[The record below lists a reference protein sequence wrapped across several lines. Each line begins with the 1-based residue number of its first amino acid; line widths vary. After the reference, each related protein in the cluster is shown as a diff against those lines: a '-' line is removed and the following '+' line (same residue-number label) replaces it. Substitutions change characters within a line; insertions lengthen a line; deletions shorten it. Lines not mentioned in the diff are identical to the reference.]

1 MTQAFRQT
9 TAGAGSG
16 LPQDILGVAEAP
28 DGNTLVSGQSYEKM
42 KWEGKGRKLCPYDQ
56 EMTTSNQK
64 AEHKKKG
71 LEHWQVIALYLVI
84 YDVIAVNAAYFLGLW
99 FRFDCTYSAIPG
111 EYLSAYLKFAPWY
124 TAFSILVFWVLRL
137 YNSVWRFASYSEL
150 LRVALSTVLTFLFQ
164 TIGITVAIRRMPMSY
179 YLFGTIIQFCLIVG
193 IRFSYRFI
201 LLERTRRQKEEEG
214 PLHHVMI
221 IGAGQAGQ
229 IILRD
234 IERAKEQKAKVCCVI

>member
-1 MTQAFRQT
+1 
-9 TAGAGSG
+9 
-16 LPQDILGVAEAP
+16 
-28 DGNTLVSGQSYEKM
+28 M

-64 AEHKKKG
+64 QNTKKG

-150 LRVALSTVLTFLFQ
+150 LRVAPVNCTYISVPDNWNYRCHPSDANVLLSVWDYHSVLSD
-164 TIGITVAIRRMPMSY
+164 RRN
-179 YLFGTIIQFCLIVG
+179 T
-193 IRFSYRFI
+193 FSYRFI
-201 LLERTRRQKEEEG
+201 L
-214 PLHHVMI
+214 
-221 IGAGQAGQ
+221 
-229 IILRD
+229 
-234 IERAKEQKAKVCCVI
+234 